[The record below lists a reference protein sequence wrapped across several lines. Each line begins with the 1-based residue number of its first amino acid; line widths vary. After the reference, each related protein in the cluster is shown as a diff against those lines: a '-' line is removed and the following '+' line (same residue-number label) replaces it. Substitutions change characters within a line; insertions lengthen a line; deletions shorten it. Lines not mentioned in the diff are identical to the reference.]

1 MKKLIIF
8 LIGVLF
14 LCTYCKREKD
24 TITTHNLKGIVF
36 NNCTDSGL
44 ANVTVYL
51 RNGNKILQSTVSE
64 TNGNFSF
71 NNAEIHSSSK
81 YKYNI
86 YIESKSGG
94 ISSNPALTE
103 IGIEGTAMYFK
114 HDEAD
119 VFFKP
124 RVKPKYLICI
134 FNFQTLKTTK
144 NDSITFK
151 MSQNI
156 YHKNDPSGVYTGG
169 GGTAAYGDYLVSNGN
184 NLVTYSVNTGNY
196 PMGKYI
202 IEMDIWKTSV
212 HTTRKDSIY
221 LGWGANTTYTI
232 NW

>member
-8 LIGVLF
+8 LIGVMF

-64 TNGNFSF
+64 TNGNFRF

-81 YKYNI
+81 YNYNVF
-86 YIESKSGG
+86 IESKSGTNATKFEDCG
-94 ISSNPALTE
+94 FT
-103 IGIEGTAMYFK
+103 GTTIYFK
-114 HDEAD
+114 HNEAD
-119 VFFKP
+119 AFFKP
-124 RVKPKYLICI
+124 RVTPRFLLFVIYCNKIPVT
-134 FNFQTLKTTK
+134 NV
-144 NDSITFK
+144 NDSVIYYCTNYTF
-151 MSQNI
+151 
-156 YHKNDPSGVYTGG
+156 HKNVPDYPYRWGGGGYGLGVYTDNNGG
-169 GGTAAYGDYLVSNGN
+169 
-184 NLVTYSVNTGNY
+184 Y

-202 IEMDIWKTSV
+202 IDINYWKTGIK
-212 HTTRKDSIY
+212 TIKNDSIY
-221 LGWGANTTYTI
+221 LNWGANTTYTI